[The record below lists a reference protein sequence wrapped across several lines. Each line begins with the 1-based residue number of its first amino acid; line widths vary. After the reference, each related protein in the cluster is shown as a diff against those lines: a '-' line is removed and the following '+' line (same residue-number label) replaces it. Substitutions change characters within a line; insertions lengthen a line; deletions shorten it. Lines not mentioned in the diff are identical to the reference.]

1 MISLLAVLMIAAPAL
16 PDTQQFLA
24 DFGAKREGLKA
35 LRANFTQVNT
45 QSKDSDTVSGKLFF
59 VQPRRIVFVYPE
71 ASLTYL
77 FDNLT
82 VYEYD
87 EAAEQVQIHQLS
99 DDPQTE
105 ALFLGFGESA
115 GRLQEAYHIEMFR
128 PEAIDCGEI
137 GMILRPKK
145 DDERDAM
152 FREVRLFLRGEDYVP
167 CRVKIVND
175 DDSTVIIDVD
185 SHEANPTFEPTE
197 ARFFAK
203 PGTQIFQDDKHI
215 ETVGPKGLWL
225 PRSPDAKAPSS
236 DAKKSK

>member
-1 MISLLAVLMIAAPAL
+1 MTTLVALLLIAAPAL
-16 PDTQQFLA
+16 PDTQTFLA
-24 DFGAKREGLKA
+24 DFSAKREGLKA

-59 VQPRRIVFVYPE
+59 TQPRRIVFVYPD

-82 VYEYD
+82 VYED
-87 EAAEQVQIHQLS
+87 AEAAEQVQMHQLR
-99 DDPQTE
+99 DNPQTE

-115 GRLQEAYHIEMFR
+115 GRLQEAYDIELFR

-137 GMILRPKK
+137 GMVLRPKK
-145 DDERDAM
+145 DDAREAM
-152 FREVRLFLRGEDYVP
+152 FREVRLFLRGDDYIP

-175 DDSTVIIDVD
+175 EDSTVIIDVE
-185 SHEANPTFEPTE
+185 SHETNPAFEPTE

-215 ETVGPKGLWL
+215 ETVGPEGLWL
-225 PRSPDAKAPSS
+225 PRSTDAKAPPSHPR
-236 DAKKSK
+236 KTK